1 MLYLL
6 SAAAVT
12 GVWLATTKTSMV
24 VSGAGA
30 AAAAIGGGGK
40 EEMQA
45 AADMAGN
52 AWRCV
57 GNITNGVGADDGMNS
72 LALVDSY
79 IR

>member
-30 AAAAIGGGGK
+30 GAAVAAIGGGGK

-57 GNITNGVGADDGMNS
+57 GNI
-72 LALVDSY
+72 
-79 IR
+79 I